1 MFHSI
6 IHEYLYILDSQAMP
20 KVQELSKHWS
30 HDALIGFAP
39 SSQPQIPWISV
50 VYTWLGEERSF
61 HPI

>member
-50 VYTWLGEERSF
+50 VYS
-61 HPI
+61 